1 MCSNNLAGPEQTRCH
16 GGENGMR
23 TTFAGKVMG
32 LPGGHGSPIER
43 VIMLASVNRG

>member
-1 MCSNNLAGPEQTRCH
+1 MAARTVCEQP
-16 GGENGMR
+16 
-23 TTFAGKVMG
+23 FAGKVMG